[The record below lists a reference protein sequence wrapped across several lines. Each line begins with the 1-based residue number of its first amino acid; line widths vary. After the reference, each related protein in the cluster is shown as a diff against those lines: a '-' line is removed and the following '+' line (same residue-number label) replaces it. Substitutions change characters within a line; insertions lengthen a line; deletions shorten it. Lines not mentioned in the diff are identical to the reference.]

1 MGFVDAAAT
10 GTVGAVLLGAL
21 VIVAGLYVQ
30 RRGRL
35 RTRQGAAVLASFAAL
50 IGIVVVGVGAI
61 CSSAALNASP

>member
-21 VIVAGLYVQ
+21 LIVAGLYVQ
-30 RRGRL
+30 RRGL

-50 IGIVVVGVGAI
+50 IGIVAVGVGAI
-61 CSSAALNASP
+61 VLVRGA

>member
-10 GTVGAVLLGAL
+10 GAVGAVLLGAL
-21 VIVAGLYVQ
+21 LIVAGLYVQ

-50 IGIVVVGVGAI
+50 IGIVVVGVGAVVFVRG
-61 CSSAALNASP
+61 A

>member
-21 VIVAGLYVQ
+21 LVVAGLYVQ

-35 RTRQGAAVLASFAAL
+35 RTRHGAAVLANFAGL
-50 IGIVVVGVGAI
+50 IGIVVMGVGVIVLVRGA
-61 CSSAALNASP
+61 